1 MPDWLPQS
9 LFQTGRAQCPDCGA
23 PLSLTEGRPRVDCQY
38 CGGAATVERRLRT
51 LEPVLAEGF
60 VTADAPVDAGR
71 EVKPSHLV
79 PSVAQ
84 DESHCPTCGAELA
97 AADANDL
104 QAIRRCVQCG
114 TESKLERR
122 LVRRGDAD
130 EALAAIEREAEAH
143 DRRQWAA
150 TDALIGRITNV
161 GADLADRV
169 RAAREL
175 GGTWGYVNVAAARG
189 LPRLLEAM
197 RGGDPRFTYPAA
209 EIVGKL
215 MCQDDVR
222 LHNAVLRAAEKFT
235 FDVNGSPDS
244 LLQVGLGSPVG
255 LKLLLDTADYAAL
268 RGASVYACTALW
280 AVNMMFERHYA
291 ERMRLAE
298 IVLYRLLYLR
308 GPVQAWAIQLCQ
320 GQLGLGCRFP
330 LQTILRFMDD
340 CGCERPELVPHVR
353 KFFYVGGAETEGEW
367 VGRLDFM
374 NELLTPAAKASA
386 LEHILR
392 PPESASQATVG
403 RVLERLLELSPDPTL
418 GPSAIMAIVTII
430 EDGSDPPESVHTMVK
445 NHGDRLPEEVRRA
458 YLRRV
463 PDAKLLPPGNW
474 QSPPAPPKTAF
485 DEQLE
490 QWAGMW
496 GDGIRKA
503 VEARDER
510 RQAARDYWESIGGR

>member
-1 MPDWLPQS
+1 M
-9 LFQTGRAQCPDCGA
+9 
-23 PLSLTEGRPRVDCQY
+23 
-38 CGGAATVERRLRT
+38 VERRLRT
-51 LEPVLAEGF
+51 MEPVLAEGF

-71 EVKPSHLV
+71 QVKPSHLV

-84 DESHCPTCGAELA
+84 DESHCPTCGAELPA
-97 AADANDL
+97 AGDL

-114 TESKLERR
+114 TESKIERR

-130 EALAAIEREAEAH
+130 EALAAIERKAEAH

-150 TDALIGRITNV
+150 TEALIARITHE

-175 GGTWGYVNVAAARG
+175 AGTWGYVNVAAARA
-189 LPRLLEAM
+189 LPRLLEVM

-222 LHNAVLRAAEKFT
+222 FHNAVLRAAEKFT
-235 FDVNGSPDS
+235 FDVNGSPDL
-244 LLQVGLGSPVG
+244 LLQVGLGTGVG

-268 RGASVYACTALW
+268 RGATIYACTALW

-291 ERMRLAE
+291 QRMRLAE

-340 CGCERPELVPHVR
+340 CGCERPELVTHVR
-353 KFFYVGGAETEGEW
+353 KFFYVGGAQAEGEW
-367 VGRLDFM
+367 VGRMEFL
-374 NELLTPAAKASA
+374 NELLTPAAKAAA
-386 LEHILR
+386 LEHMLG
-392 PPESASQATVG
+392 PPESTSEATVG
-403 RVLERLLELSPDPTL
+403 RVLERLLELASKSVL
-418 GPSAIMAIVTII
+418 GPSAISAIVTII
-430 EDGSDPPESVHTMVK
+430 EDGSKPRESVQAMVK
-445 NHGDRLPEEVRRA
+445 THGDRLPEEVRRA

-463 PDAKLLPPGNW
+463 PDAKLLRPGDW
-474 QSPPAPPKTAF
+474 QSPPQPPKTAF

-496 GDGIRKA
+496 DQGIRKA

-510 RQAARDYWESIGGR
+510 RQAARAFWDSLGGR